1 MSQLENREINDRRS
15 DELELQQ
22 ALSAAVRWTILA
34 AAALQSSRLLAT
46 PHEHERFSKLK
57 THSIFQKGLS
67 LFSSIGL
74 QFVENV

>member
-46 PHEHERFSKLK
+46 PHEVARHP
-57 THSIFQKGLS
+57 
-67 LFSSIGL
+67 
-74 QFVENV
+74 